1 VVLPLR
7 AARPA
12 TAIEPLPDSAMKQ
25 PAPGTRLDGTRVL
38 IVDDES
44 DARELFTSILEAAGA
59 QVSAAGS
66 AADGLASLADRNVH
80 VMLSDIEMPGAD
92 GYELLRQIKAD
103 ARIDPGLI
111 AVAVTAHARAEDR
124 RRALDAGFAAHLAKP
139 IEPEALVAAVASIV
153 RQAGVRV

>member
-1 VVLPLR
+1 M
-7 AARPA
+7 
-12 TAIEPLPDSAMKQ
+12 PDSATKE

-38 IVDDES
+38 VVDDES

-59 QVSAAGS
+59 QVSAAAS
-66 AADGLASLADRNVH
+66 AADGLASLAGHNVH
-80 VMLSDIEMPGAD
+80 VMLSDIEMPGED
-92 GYELLRQIKAD
+92 GYELLRQVRAD

-139 IEPEALVAAVASIV
+139 IEPEDLVAAVASIV
-153 RQAGVRV
+153 RQAGVRA